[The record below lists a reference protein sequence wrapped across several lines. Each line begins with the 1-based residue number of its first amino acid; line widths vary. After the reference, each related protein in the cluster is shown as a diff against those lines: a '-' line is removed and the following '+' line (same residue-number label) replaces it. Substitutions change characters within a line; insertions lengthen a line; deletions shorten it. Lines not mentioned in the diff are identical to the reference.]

1 MTWMVKEG
9 EINKLELNIFVSNQV
24 LPLINSYL
32 KNRSILIIDDN
43 SICYSEVIT
52 NMTFNK
58 WKKQMSN

>member
-1 MTWMVKEG
+1 MVKEG

-58 WKKQMSN
+58 